1 MLSLC
6 IGFLCFISFNLW
18 RNVLFMSSLFYL
30 ISCVFFRMV
39 HRLYSSYFTT
49 LIFLFSVEIVNF
61 RTRNT
66 RFLWHLI
73 RFPLCC
79 IVFTLNDVNN
89 FDFNFYF
96 SLCRFS
102 YYFRAYRFSDT
113 FNDVQKMFCADMKS
127 RLVKAA
133 KEEVWKEE
141 QSENES
147 LFKKSKRISIMK
159 RWASGSSRSIAR
171 NKLETCWYPLMSYH
185 SHPSQVWNSNFEY
198 RSSVNIYDKL
208 CALKVI
214 LLGRMKANIL
224 FVDHLSKWISKWT
237 IEFRTPVLWKD
248 MIFSYKTLKT
258 CSNLFLPVIISLGT
272 FSDIPT

>member
-6 IGFLCFISFNLW
+6 IVFLCFISFNLW
-18 RNVLFMSSLFYL
+18 RNVLFMSSLFL
-30 ISCVFFRMV
+30 FNIVCFFRMV

-102 YYFRAYRFSDT
+102 CYFREYRFSDT

-127 RLVKAA
+127 RLVKA
-133 KEEVWKEE
+133 VKEE
-141 QSENES
+141 QNENES
-147 LFKKSKRISIMK
+147 LFKKSKRISIIK

-171 NKLETCWYPLMSYH
+171 NKLETCWYPLMS
-185 SHPSQVWNSNFEY
+185 HPSQV
-198 RSSVNIYDKL
+198 
-208 CALKVI
+208 
-214 LLGRMKANIL
+214 
-224 FVDHLSKWISKWT
+224 
-237 IEFRTPVLWKD
+237 
-248 MIFSYKTLKT
+248 
-258 CSNLFLPVIISLGT
+258 
-272 FSDIPT
+272 